1 MITLFDSVAD
11 QLAEHGYAVAD
22 RFISEEEVDAI
33 IAPEFFERDDGA
45 FRKAGIGQQRD
56 YRINEVIRGDYIEWL
71 NKTNAG
77 PAISVYL
84 SRVDELM
91 RYINQT
97 LFLSLKDFEVH
108 KTIYPAG
115 AYYKRH
121 LDQFL
126 KDDHRRLSLI
136 CYLNREWKEE
146 YGGQLRLYPHDQP
159 VDVLPV
165 AGRIVCFRSELLEH
179 EVLPATRERL
189 SLTGWMLDQL
199 SDLRHL

>member
-22 RFISEEEVDAI
+22 RFINEEEVDAI
-33 IAPEFFERDDGA
+33 IAPEFFEKDDGA

-91 RYINQT
+91 QYINQT

-136 CYLNREWKEE
+136 CYLNREWKDE
-146 YGGQLRLYPHDQP
+146 YGGQLRLYPPGQP
-159 VDVLPV
+159 VDVLPL

-189 SLTGWMLDQL
+189 SLTGWMLDQF